1 MKEIVERGA
10 TAVVLHLFLPDASS
24 SQGAGR
30 TGVGPA
36 TNGLVVALI
45 RPGDAGPVAYT
56 SATGTIEPISALG
69 TWVAPTEGRCRWREL
84 EATLLPGWYEL
95 QLPNTWFDTTGDRRS
110 VAGMVWG
117 PAGVV
122 PTPFQIQLSDPLRG
136 VGSPTRLDAAVS
148 TRADAAAYTP
158 ARAGRLDL
166 LDVAVS
172 TRGDATA
179 ANQTTLLNRLG
190 PFTGGSLNSVFGF
203 LRGALRKDAGLTPS
217 DLQGAF
223 DNTTDSLEARAD
235 MAAVQQGEVLNRLGP
250 FSGGALNSVFG
261 FLRGALRKDAGL
273 TPSDLQGA
281 FDNTTDSLEARA
293 DIAAVQQGEV
303 LNRLGPFSG
312 GALNSVFGF
321 LRGALRKDAG
331 LTPPD
336 LQGAF
341 DNTTDSLEAQSGQG
355 GEVGLSAAE
364 RAAIAAAV
372 LDLVDGVEPGETP
385 RQTLRLLRAV
395 CVGKSTG
402 FPDGPVAFRDRADSK
417 NRVVATVDGQGN
429 RQTVATDGT

>member
-10 TAVVLHLFLPDASS
+10 TAVVLHLYLPDASS
-24 SQGAGR
+24 TQGAGR
-30 TGVGPA
+30 TGIGP
-36 TNGLVVALI
+36 TTTGLVIAMI
-45 RPGDAGPVAYT
+45 RPGEAGAVGYT
-56 SATGTIEPISALG
+56 AANGTIEPIATLG
-69 TWVAPTEGRCRWREL
+69 TWVAPTEGRCRWREID
-84 EATLLPGWYEL
+84 AALLPGWYEL
-95 QLPNTWFDTTGDRRS
+95 HLPNIWFDATADRRS
-110 VAGMVWG
+110 VEGMVWG
-117 PAGVV
+117 PVGVL
-122 PTPFQIQLSDPLRG
+122 PTPFQIQLCDPQRG
-136 VGSPTRLDAAVS
+136 VGSPSLLDTAIS

-158 ARAGRLDL
+158 ARAGRLEL

-203 LRGALRKDAGLTPS
+203 LRAALRKDAGLTPT
-217 DLQGAF
+217 DVQGSF

-235 MAAVQQGEVLNRLGP
+235 VSSAQQGEVLNRLGP
-250 FSGGALNSVFG
+250 FTGGSLNSVFG
-261 FLRGALRKDAGL
+261 FLRAALRKDAGL
-273 TPSDLQGA
+273 TPTDVQGS

-293 DIAAVQQGEV
+293 E
-303 LNRLGPFSG
+303 
-312 GALNSVFGF
+312 
-321 LRGALRKDAG
+321 
-331 LTPPD
+331 
-336 LQGAF
+336 
-341 DNTTDSLEAQSGQG
+341 QG
-355 GEVGLSAAE
+355 GQVGLSATE
-364 RAAIAAAV
+364 RGAIATAV

-429 RQTVATDGT
+429 RQEVSTDGT

>member
-30 TGVGPA
+30 TGVGP
-36 TNGLVVALI
+36 TTTGLVIALI

-56 SATGTIEPISALG
+56 SATGTIEPIATPG

-84 EATLLPGWYEL
+84 EAALLPGWYEL
-95 QLPNTWFDTTGDRRS
+95 QLPNIWFDATGDRRS
-110 VAGMVWG
+110 VGGMVWG

-148 TRADAAAYTP
+148 TRADGAAYTP
-158 ARAGRLDL
+158 ARAGRLDQ

-190 PFTGGSLNSVFGF
+190 PFSGGALNSVFGF
-203 LRGALRKDAGLTPS
+203 LRAALRKDAGLTPS
-217 DLQGAF
+217 DMQGGF
-223 DNTTDSLEARAD
+223 DNTTDSLEAQSD
-235 MAAVQQGEVLNRLGP
+235 TAATQQGEVLNRLGP

-261 FLRGALRKDAGL
+261 FLRA
-273 TPSDLQGA
+273 
-281 FDNTTDSLEARA
+281 
-293 DIAAVQQGEV
+293 
-303 LNRLGPFSG
+303 
-312 GALNSVFGF
+312 
-321 LRGALRKDAG
+321 ALRKDAG

-336 LQGAF
+336 VQGGF
-341 DNTTDSLEAQSGQG
+341 DNTTDSLEAQAGPG

-395 CVGKSTG
+395 CVGKSSG

>member
-148 TRADAAAYTP
+148 TRSDAAAYTP

-190 PFTGGSLNSVFGF
+190 PFTGGS
-203 LRGALRKDAGLTPS
+203 
-217 DLQGAF
+217 
-223 DNTTDSLEARAD
+223 
-235 MAAVQQGEVLNRLGP
+235 
-250 FSGGALNSVFG
+250 LNSVFG

>member
-36 TNGLVVALI
+36 TTGLVVALI

-203 LRGALRKDAGLTPS
+203 LRGALRKDAGLTP
-217 DLQGAF
+217 
-223 DNTTDSLEARAD
+223 
-235 MAAVQQGEVLNRLGP
+235 P
-250 FSGGALNSVFG
+250 
-261 FLRGALRKDAGL
+261 
-273 TPSDLQGA
+273 DLQGA

>member
-10 TAVVLHLFLPDASS
+10 TAVVLHLYLPDASS
-24 SQGAGR
+24 TQGAGR
-30 TGVGPA
+30 TGIGP
-36 TNGLVVALI
+36 TTTGLVIAMI
-45 RPGDAGPVAYT
+45 RPGEAGAVGYT
-56 SATGTIEPISALG
+56 AANGTIEPIATLG
-69 TWVAPTEGRCRWREL
+69 TWVAPTEGRCRWREID
-84 EATLLPGWYEL
+84 AALLPGWYEL
-95 QLPNTWFDTTGDRRS
+95 HLPNIWFDATADRRS
-110 VAGMVWG
+110 VEGMVWG
-117 PAGVV
+117 PVGVL
-122 PTPFQIQLSDPLRG
+122 PTPFQIQLCDPQRG
-136 VGSPTRLDAAVS
+136 VGSPSLLDTAIS

-158 ARAGRLDL
+158 ARAGRLEL

-203 LRGALRKDAGLTPS
+203 LRAALRKDAGLTPT
-217 DLQGAF
+217 DVQGSF

-235 MAAVQQGEVLNRLGP
+235 VSFAQQGEVLNRLGP
-250 FSGGALNSVFG
+250 FTGGSLNSVFG
-261 FLRGALRKDAGL
+261 FLRAALRKDAGL
-273 TPSDLQGA
+273 TPTDVQGS

-293 DIAAVQQGEV
+293 EQGW
-303 LNRLGPFSG
+303 
-312 GALNSVFGF
+312 
-321 LRGALRKDAG
+321 
-331 LTPPD
+331 
-336 LQGAF
+336 Q
-341 DNTTDSLEAQSGQG
+341 
-355 GEVGLSAAE
+355 VGLSAIE
-364 RAAIAAAV
+364 RGAIATAV

-429 RQTVATDGT
+429 RQEVSTDGT

>member
-36 TNGLVVALI
+36 TTGLVVALI

-203 LRGALRKDAGLTPS
+203 LRGALRKDAGLTPP

-235 MAAVQQGEVLNRLGP
+235 M
-250 FSGGALNSVFG
+250 
-261 FLRGALRKDAGL
+261 
-273 TPSDLQGA
+273 
-281 FDNTTDSLEARA
+281 
-293 DIAAVQQGEV
+293 AAVQQGEV

>member
-36 TNGLVVALI
+36 TTGLVVALI

-203 LRGALRKDAGLTPS
+203 LRGALRKDAGLTPP

-235 MAAVQQGEVLNRLGP
+235 M
-250 FSGGALNSVFG
+250 
-261 FLRGALRKDAGL
+261 
-273 TPSDLQGA
+273 
-281 FDNTTDSLEARA
+281 
-293 DIAAVQQGEV
+293 AAVQQGEV

-372 LDLVDGVEPGETP
+372 LDLMDGVEPGETP

>member
-10 TAVVLHLFLPDASS
+10 TAVVLHLYLPDASS
-24 SQGAGR
+24 SLGAGR
-30 TGVGPA
+30 TGVGPS
-36 TNGLVVALI
+36 TTGLVIALI

-56 SATGTIEPISALG
+56 SAGGAIEPIATLG
-69 TWVAPTEGRCRWREL
+69 AWVAPTEGRCRWREID
-84 EATLLPGWYEL
+84 AALLPGWYEL
-95 QLPNTWFDTTGDRRS
+95 HLPNSWFDATGDRRS
-110 VAGMVWG
+110 VEGMVWG
-117 PAGVV
+117 PAGVL
-122 PTPFQIQLSDPLRG
+122 PTPFQIQLCDPLRG
-136 VGSPTRLDAAVS
+136 VGSPSRLDAAIS
-148 TRADAAAYTP
+148 TRADAAAYSP

-190 PFTGGSLNSVFGF
+190 PFSGGSLNSVFGF
-203 LRGALRKDAGLTPS
+203 LRAALRKDAGLTPP
-217 DLQGAF
+217 DVQGAF

-235 MAAVQQGEVLNRLGP
+235 SSAAQQGEVLNRLGP
-250 FSGGALNSVFG
+250 FTGGSLNSVFG
-261 FLRGALRKDAGL
+261 FLRAALRKDAGL
-273 TPSDLQGA
+273 TPPDVQGA

-293 DIAAVQQGEV
+293 DSSAAQQGEV
-303 LNRLGPFSG
+303 LNRLGPFTG
-312 GALNSVFGF
+312 GSLNSVFGF
-321 LRGALRKDAG
+321 LRAALRKDAG

-336 LQGAF
+336 VQGAF
-341 DNTTDSLEAQSGQG
+341 DNTTDSLEAQAGRG
-355 GEVGLSAAE
+355 TAVGLSATE

-402 FPDGPVAFRDRADSK
+402 FPDGPVAFRDRSDSK

-429 RQTVATDGT
+429 RQTVSTDGT

>member
-36 TNGLVVALI
+36 TTGLVVALI

-203 LRGALRKDAGLTPS
+203 LRGALRKDAGLTPP

-261 FLRGALRKDAGL
+261 FLRGA
-273 TPSDLQGA
+273 
-281 FDNTTDSLEARA
+281 
-293 DIAAVQQGEV
+293 
-303 LNRLGPFSG
+303 
-312 GALNSVFGF
+312 
-321 LRGALRKDAG
+321 
-331 LTPPD
+331 
-336 LQGAF
+336 
-341 DNTTDSLEAQSGQG
+341 
-355 GEVGLSAAE
+355 
-364 RAAIAAAV
+364 
-372 LDLVDGVEPGETP
+372 
-385 RQTLRLLRAV
+385 
-395 CVGKSTG
+395 
-402 FPDGPVAFRDRADSK
+402 
-417 NRVVATVDGQGN
+417 
-429 RQTVATDGT
+429 

>member
-36 TNGLVVALI
+36 TTGLVVALI

-203 LRGALRKDAGLTPS
+203 LRGALRKDAGLTPP

-235 MAAVQQGEVLNRLGP
+235 MAAVQQGEVLHRLGP

-261 FLRGALRKDAGL
+261 FLRA
-273 TPSDLQGA
+273 
-281 FDNTTDSLEARA
+281 
-293 DIAAVQQGEV
+293 
-303 LNRLGPFSG
+303 
-312 GALNSVFGF
+312 
-321 LRGALRKDAG
+321 ALRKDAG

-372 LDLVDGVEPGETP
+372 LDLMDGVEPGETP

>member
-10 TAVVLHLFLPDASS
+10 TAVVLHLYLPDASS
-24 SQGAGR
+24 SLGAGR
-30 TGVGPA
+30 TGVGPS
-36 TNGLVVALI
+36 TTGLVIALI

-56 SATGTIEPISALG
+56 SAGGAIEPIATLG
-69 TWVAPTEGRCRWREL
+69 AWVAPTEGRCRWREID
-84 EATLLPGWYEL
+84 AALLPGWYEL
-95 QLPNTWFDTTGDRRS
+95 HLPNSWFDATGDRRS
-110 VAGMVWG
+110 VEGMVWG
-117 PAGVV
+117 PAGVL
-122 PTPFQIQLSDPLRG
+122 PTPFQIQLCDPLRG
-136 VGSPTRLDAAVS
+136 VGSPSRLDAAIS
-148 TRADAAAYTP
+148 TRADAAAYSP

-190 PFTGGSLNSVFGF
+190 PFSGGSLNSVFGF
-203 LRGALRKDAGLTPS
+203 LRAALRKDAGLTPP
-217 DLQGAF
+217 DVQGAF

-235 MAAVQQGEVLNRLGP
+235 SSAAQQGEVLNRLGP
-250 FSGGALNSVFG
+250 FTGGSLNSVFG
-261 FLRGALRKDAGL
+261 FLRA
-273 TPSDLQGA
+273 
-281 FDNTTDSLEARA
+281 
-293 DIAAVQQGEV
+293 
-303 LNRLGPFSG
+303 
-312 GALNSVFGF
+312 
-321 LRGALRKDAG
+321 ALRKDAG

-336 LQGAF
+336 VQGAF
-341 DNTTDSLEAQSGQG
+341 DNTTDSLEAQAGRG
-355 GEVGLSAAE
+355 TAVGLSATE

-402 FPDGPVAFRDRADSK
+402 FPDGPVAFRDRSDSK

-429 RQTVATDGT
+429 RQTVSTDGT

>member
-36 TNGLVVALI
+36 TTGLVVALI

-203 LRGALRKDAGLTPS
+203 LRGALRKDAGLTP
-217 DLQGAF
+217 
-223 DNTTDSLEARAD
+223 
-235 MAAVQQGEVLNRLGP
+235 P
-250 FSGGALNSVFG
+250 
-261 FLRGALRKDAGL
+261 
-273 TPSDLQGA
+273 DLQGA

-372 LDLVDGVEPGETP
+372 LDLMDGVEPGETP

>member
-30 TGVGPA
+30 TGIGP
-36 TNGLVVALI
+36 TTTGLVVALI

-56 SATGTIEPISALG
+56 SATSTIEPIGTLG

-84 EATLLPGWYEL
+84 DAALLPGWYEL
-95 QLPNTWFDTTGDRRS
+95 HLPNTWFDAVGERRS
-110 VAGMVWG
+110 VGGMVWG

-136 VGSPTRLDAAVS
+136 VGSPSRLDAAVS
-148 TRADAAAYTP
+148 TRADGAAYTA

-166 LDVAVS
+166 VDVAVS

-190 PFTGGSLNSVFGF
+190 PFSGGSLNSVFGF
-203 LRGALRKDAGLTPS
+203 LRAALRKDAGLTPP
-217 DLQGAF
+217 DVQGAF
-223 DNTTDSLEARAD
+223 DNATDSLEARSD
-235 MAAVQQGEVLNRLGP
+235 TAALQQGEVLNRLGP
-250 FSGGALNSVFG
+250 FSGGSLNSVFG
-261 FLRGALRKDAGL
+261 FLRA
-273 TPSDLQGA
+273 
-281 FDNTTDSLEARA
+281 
-293 DIAAVQQGEV
+293 
-303 LNRLGPFSG
+303 
-312 GALNSVFGF
+312 
-321 LRGALRKDAG
+321 ALRKDAG

-336 LQGAF
+336 VQGAF
-341 DNTTDSLEAQSGQG
+341 DNTTDSLEAQA
-355 GEVGLSAAE
+355 GEETGLGLTAAE
-364 RAAIAAAV
+364 RAAIATAV

-429 RQTVATDGT
+429 RQTVSTDGT

>member
-36 TNGLVVALI
+36 TTGLVVALI

-203 LRGALRKDAGLTPS
+203 LRGALRKDAGLTPP

-261 FLRGALRKDAGL
+261 
-273 TPSDLQGA
+273 S
-281 FDNTTDSLEARA
+281 
-293 DIAAVQQGEV
+293 
-303 LNRLGPFSG
+303 
-312 GALNSVFGF
+312 